1 VAASA
6 VALPVSYRAIPAAAA
21 VVDVFVIAASMFT
34 AEALYGRLYGWGPAL
49 PRDVATAAFVAILF
63 VASTA
68 MRHLYEPTR
77 LSSFRRQVTSVVP
90 SWVGAFLVLVSGVFA
105 WGVGG
110 RVSRMDTVLFFGIG
124 MVGLLASRLAWRAVL
139 PRVLRSGALRGPKVA
154 VLCWDAREGA
164 GVRDSLRRHG
174 YSVERLDLLSHGN
187 EEEDAARFVDSVR
200 QSDIGEIFVVVGTA
214 NFEGLVKVTE
224 ALRVL
229 PLPVAMAPCGLLA
242 RFAAEPRYLLGRQ
255 VAIEMQRAPMS
266 SVEQVQKRIL
276 DVLVSSVS
284 LVLLSPIFV
293 ATALAVKLDS
303 KGPVFFRQ
311 KRHGFNGRPFDIYKF
326 RSMRVTENGPV
337 IRQAT
342 SDDPRIT
349 RIGKWLRKL
358 SIDELPQLLNVLAG
372 DMSVVG
378 PRPHASAH
386 DDYYK
391 EVVDNYFYRHH
402 VKAGMMGWAQVNGA
416 RGETDT
422 VEKMQKRIDL
432 DVWYVNNWSVLLD
445 LLVIAKTAV
454 VVLFDRHAY

>member
-1 VAASA
+1 
-6 VALPVSYRAIPAAAA
+6 
-21 VVDVFVIAASMFT
+21 
-34 AEALYGRLYGWGPAL
+34 
-49 PRDVATAAFVAILF
+49 
-63 VASTA
+63 
-68 MRHLYEPTR
+68 
-77 LSSFRRQVTSVVP
+77 
-90 SWVGAFLVLVSGVFA
+90 
-105 WGVGG
+105 
-110 RVSRMDTVLFFGIG
+110 
-124 MVGLLASRLAWRAVL
+124 
-139 PRVLRSGALRGPKVA
+139 
-154 VLCWDAREGA
+154 
-164 GVRDSLRRHG
+164 
-174 YSVERLDLLSHGN
+174 VERLDLLSHGN

-402 VKAGMMGWAQVNGA
+402 VKAGMTGWAQVNGA